1 MGRGEPQI
9 VQDHHHRPAR
19 SRQIRSTSSWWR
31 RSSAAVGPSRSS
43 RWARRAGTRASTRAS
58 ATRASATRARSPP
71 ESAENTLSDVKV
83 STVGTGGAI
92 TADLKTPQG
101 TQDGVAVAV
110 LDLSAVR
117 PGQGE
122 GGAMADP
129 DGTGPPG
136 GRTGT
141 PPVRPCGVTDPP
153 RGA

>member
-1 MGRGEPQI
+1 M
-9 VQDHHHRPAR
+9 
-19 SRQIRSTSSWWR
+19 
-31 RSSAAVGPSRSS
+31 
-43 RWARRAGTRASTRAS
+43 
-58 ATRASATRARSPP
+58 
-71 ESAENTLSDVKV
+71 KV

-122 GGAMADP
+122 GGPLADP